1 MVSTGDTWMYSA
13 WGKVHRRIH
22 DQMNPEQI
30 EAWINEPARQ
40 TPVRHAYDVVV
51 AGGGTSGLCAAIAAA
66 RSGARTLLIE
76 RYAFCGGNATIYLP
90 LLSFLDQQ
98 GNEVIKGI
106 GKEIIDRVI
115 ELGGCVGHGCDP
127 LHISYAPVDPEIF
140 KRVVIEELEKAG
152 VDVLLHSLVVD
163 VQSVA
168 VEGELDTPPGPKAA
182 GEQGGGRRRITHLL
196 IENKSGRSAVAG
208 EWFIDGT
215 GDGDV
220 AYLAGAT
227 WEKGNAHG
235 QMQPATLMFRMSG
248 VDIAKTRLAIAA
260 DPQRFGCDLIP
271 AEHYVRT
278 DNFIV
283 VGMREVLEEAKAAGD
298 FPLHNNRVI
307 FITQPRPGEVAV
319 NMTRVLID
327 ATDAEDLSRG
337 EMQARKD
344 VWVVEKF
351 LREYIPGFEDAY
363 VIDTAHRLGIRE
375 TRRII
380 GEYIL
385 DRDDILESRRFD
397 DCITVA
403 SYPIDL
409 HHPNGPDCTLEHPKD
424 TYDIPYRSLVP
435 LGVANLLV
443 VGRCISAT
451 HEAMAAIRVM
461 PIGMA
466 LGHAG
471 GAAAAI
477 AFKERHKD
485 VREVSTRALQQL
497 LLAQG
502 ARITVP
508 QASAGSTA

>member
-1 MVSTGDTWMYSA
+1 
-13 WGKVHRRIH
+13 
-22 DQMNPEQI
+22 MNREQI

-40 TPVRHAYDVVV
+40 TPVRHRYDVVV

-66 RSGARTLLIE
+66 RGGARTLLVE

-115 ELGGCVGHGCDP
+115 ELGGCVGHGRDP
-127 LHISYAPVDPEIF
+127 LHISYAPVDPEVF

-152 VDVLLHSLVVD
+152 VDVLLHSLVVGVRTED
-163 VQSVA
+163 GSA
-168 VEGELDTPPGPKAA
+168 SA
-182 GEQGGGRRRITHLL
+182 GESGPARKRLTHLI

-220 AYLAGAT
+220 AYFAGAT

-235 QMQPATLMFRMSG
+235 QMQPATLMFRMGG
-248 VDIAKTRLAIAA
+248 VDISKTRLAIAA
-260 DPQRFGCDLIP
+260 DPKRFACDIIP

-307 FITQPRPGEVAV
+307 FITQPRAGEVAV

-344 VWVVEKF
+344 VWIVENF
-351 LREYIPGFEDAY
+351 LKKYIPGFENAY

-380 GEYIL
+380 GEYVL
-385 DRDDILESRRFD
+385 QREDILESRRFD

-409 HHPNGPDCTLEHPKD
+409 HHPNGPDCTLEHPQD
-424 TYDIPYRSLVP
+424 TYDIPYRCLVP
-435 LGVANLLV
+435 LGVSNLLV

-451 HEAMAAIRVM
+451 HEALAAIRVM

-466 LGHAG
+466 LGQAG
-471 GAAAAI
+471 GVAAAI
-477 AFKERHKD
+477 AFQKGLRDAREVP
-485 VREVSTRALQQL
+485 VRELQRVL
-497 LLAQG
+497 LEQG
-502 ARITVP
+502 ARINVP
-508 QASAGSTA
+508 HGEPAGASA